1 MYCNSRPSPPAAAA
15 AAAAVSGCRF
25 EASGMTVAPTD
36 GGRDW
41 LWIVFDNLLSIG
53 RVNEQF
59 EFR

>member
-1 MYCNSRPSPPAAAA
+1 VLHAHQLLIALVCQFPA
-15 AAAAVSGCRF
+15 CRF

-41 LWIVFDNLLSIG
+41 LWIVFDNLKAIG

-59 EFR
+59 EFRWGSF